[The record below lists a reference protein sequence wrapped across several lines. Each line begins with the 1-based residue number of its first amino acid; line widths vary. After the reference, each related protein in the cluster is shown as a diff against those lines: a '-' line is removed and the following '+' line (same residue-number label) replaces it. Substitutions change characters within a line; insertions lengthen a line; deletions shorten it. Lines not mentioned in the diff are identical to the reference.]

1 MLGDMLAPLSLAALS
16 GIPQLGQPLGIPVRS
31 VGQAPTQPA
40 PASLAPPAPAS
51 SAPDRTLPRGS
62 LLDLTV

>member
-1 MLGDMLAPLSLAALS
+1 MLGGMLAPLSLAALS
-16 GIPQLGQPLGIPVRS
+16 GVPQLGQPLTTPVRS

-51 SAPDRTLPRGS
+51 GSPDRILPRGS